1 MRLDKEDLHQQI
13 KSQDSLAPA
22 LLNDS
27 GRKKWLNPHHENN
40 EISPTFWN
48 QLVFLLKYC
57 LIILFISLFSL
68 TKIQIQMINKLCID
82 NFSQLLCNDYFYIV
96 IFSLHK
102 NIIVINS
109 KFPFNVF
116 LMGLSYRGGEIKEGL
131 YWQCLLF

>member
-1 MRLDKEDLHQQI
+1 
-13 KSQDSLAPA
+13 
-22 LLNDS
+22 
-27 GRKKWLNPHHENN
+27 
-40 EISPTFWN
+40 
-48 QLVFLLKYC
+48 
-57 LIILFISLFSL
+57 
-68 TKIQIQMINKLCID
+68 MINKLCID